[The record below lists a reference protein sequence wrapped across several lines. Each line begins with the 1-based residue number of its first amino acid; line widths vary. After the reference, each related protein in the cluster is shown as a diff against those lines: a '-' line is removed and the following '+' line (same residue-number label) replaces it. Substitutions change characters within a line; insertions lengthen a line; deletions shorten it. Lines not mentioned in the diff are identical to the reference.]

1 MLIASISS
9 AARRKE
15 IADMIAI
22 PSTGVVIALGALA
35 VALLALLVKLRLGK
49 PKRAEKWEKAQIMKQ
64 LLALSER
71 ENSLAGTAPSVRMR
85 PPASRPTMRPGT
97 AHLKASTKTTL
108 PNRSKTR

>member
-22 PSTGVVIALGALA
+22 PSTAVVIALGALA
-35 VALLALLVKLRLGK
+35 VVLLALLAKLCLGK

-71 ENSLAGTAPSVRMR
+71 ENGLARTASSVRMR
-85 PPASRPTMRPGT
+85 PPASRPAMRPGN
-97 AHLKASTKTTL
+97 AHLKATAKTTL